1 MPHPSCCRSPTD
13 RPRPEPGTPDAVSR
27 LRDHGSY
34 LCLATAALAAV
45 ALLGLAGCQTP
56 PQTAAPVYGATVAP
70 PATGMIGQPA
80 PYGVTAPQ
88 GVSYP
93 PTVSTP
99 MPGPA
104 TSWQGVTQP
113 AAPSPS
119 TWSWAQSG
127 NVAAPAAVQQPG
139 TYAVPNTQ
147 QYGTQLANQANQYQQ
162 SLTNQANQYANQY
175 ANQAQQ
181 YANQTQQQLNNQ
193 LQGAT
198 NQFQQG
204 LNSQTQQF
212 NNQLQQGMQSAQQQL
227 NSGMQQA
234 NSQLQQAMP
243 QMPTGP
249 QQQTANG
256 SWWPFS
262 SSSGM
267 PPARAVPARPASY

>member
-1 MPHPSCCRSPTD
+1 VSHPSCCPSAIERD
-13 RPRPEPGTPDAVSR
+13 RPELRTPAASR

-70 PATGMIGQPA
+70 PATNMIGQPA
-80 PYGVTAPQ
+80 PYGAAPQ
-88 GVSYP
+88 AVS
-93 PTVSTP
+93 VNTP

-104 TSWQGVTQP
+104 TSWQGVAQP
-113 AAPSPS
+113 AAPTPS

-127 NVAAPAAVQQPG
+127 NAAAPAAVQQPG
-139 TYAVPNTQ
+139 TYAMPNTQ

-162 SLTNQANQYANQY
+162 SLTNQA
-175 ANQAQQ
+175 QQ

-193 LQGAT
+193 IQGTT

-204 LNSQTQQF
+204 LNGQAQQF

>member
-1 MPHPSCCRSPTD
+1 VSHPSCCPSAIERD
-13 RPRPEPGTPDAVSR
+13 RPELRTPAASR

-70 PATGMIGQPA
+70 PATNMIGQPA
-80 PYGVTAPQ
+80 PYGAAPQ
-88 GVSYP
+88 AVS
-93 PTVSTP
+93 VNTP

-104 TSWQGVTQP
+104 TSWQGVAQP
-113 AAPSPS
+113 AAPTPS

-127 NVAAPAAVQQPG
+127 NAAAPAAVQQPG
-139 TYAVPNTQ
+139 TYAMPNTQ

-175 ANQAQQ
+175 TNQAQQ

-193 LQGAT
+193 IQGTT

-204 LNSQTQQF
+204 LNGQAQQF